1 MSLPAPHGNR
11 NRHIAKP
18 RPLGELRA
26 VNAPGAVRASSGRQ
40 QEDGADDRIPEQPR
54 ILVAGADPCKRA
66 AVVRDLRETLPS
78 DTRLGEAGAV
88 WEVLE
93 QAPSCGVVML
103 ADDLGDVS
111 ARSLMRLLGRRH
123 PRLPVVALD
132 ASRYAP
138 ARGAASATV
147 SG

>member
-1 MSLPAPHGNR
+1 MSLPASHK
-11 NRHIAKP
+11 NRHPAKP
-18 RPLGELRA
+18 RPLGGLRA
-26 VNAPGAVRASSGRQ
+26 VNAPGAVRASRERQRGR
-40 QEDGADDRIPEQPR
+40 DTSDDRTRERPC
-54 ILVAGADPCKRA
+54 ILVAGADPGKRA

-132 ASRYAP
+132 ASPDAP
-138 ARGAASATV
+138 ARDVASAAASR
-147 SG
+147 

>member
-1 MSLPAPHGNR
+1 MSLPASQE
-11 NRHIAKP
+11 NRHLTKP

-26 VNAPGAVRASSGRQ
+26 VNAPSAGRAPRGRHR
-40 QEDGADDRIPEQPR
+40 EDETDNGRARERPR
-54 ILVAGADPCKRA
+54 ILVAGADPGKRA
-66 AVVRDLRETLPS
+66 AVVRDLRETLPP

-111 ARSLMRLLGRRH
+111 ARSLMRLLGQRH
-123 PRLPVVALD
+123 PRLPVVALG
-132 ASRYAP
+132 ACPNAT
-138 ARGAASATV
+138 ARDSASAP
-147 SG
+147 GPR